1 MKFTLAPPR
10 TERIEP
16 MRRLPPLH
24 ALRVFEAAA
33 RHLHFARAAAEL
45 HLTPTAIIVLDVEHC
60 KAVSCQTSS
69 APQ

>member
-1 MKFTLAPPR
+1 
-10 TERIEP
+10 

-60 KAVSCQTSS
+60 KAVSCQTGS